1 MSTTVNVQEAKT
13 RLSELLRRVEAG
25 EEVVIARAG
34 TPIARI
40 SAAEP
45 VMRDLSAP
53 LLPELP
59 RIAADALFDDMSDD
73 ELSDWEDGRPG
84 DPLLHTGGS

>member
-1 MSTTVNVQEAKT
+1 MSMIVNVQEAKT

-40 SAAEP
+40 EGTSP
-45 VMRDLSAP
+45 TRRDLRSP

-59 RIAADALFDDMSDD
+59 AVPVDALFEDLSAA
-73 ELSDWEDGRPG
+73 ELTDWEEGSAG
-84 DPLLHTGGS
+84 DPLRAEES

>member
-34 TPIARI
+34 KPIATI
-40 SAAEP
+40 HAATP
-45 VMRDLSAP
+45 VKRDLTSP
-53 LLPELP
+53 LLPEIP
-59 RIAADALFDDMSDD
+59 PIAGDALLEEMPDD
-73 ELSDWEDGRPG
+73 ELSDWEDGHLA
-84 DPLLHTGGS
+84 DPLVHSGRS

>member
-1 MSTTVNVQEAKT
+1 MTTIVNVQDAKT

-25 EEVVIARAG
+25 EQIVIARAG

-40 SAAEP
+40 EAASP
-45 VMRDLSAP
+45 PKRQLDRP

-59 RIAADALFDDMSDD
+59 PIPTDSLFGDLPDSELAA
-73 ELSDWEDGRPG
+73 WEGGGAG
-84 DPLLHTGGS
+84 DPLGETAP